1 MKTLARDFG
10 LRLKETRESRR
21 VSQDDLA
28 TLAGVHEMQI
38 SRYERGLGLPA
49 AETLLA
55 LAGALKVSTD
65 YLLTGKTAGAG
76 TRELPVEDV
85 LLLEKFQEAQ
95 LFTGADR
102 EALLVVIDSILARRQ
117 EEERVDRR
125 RRVAS

>member
-1 MKTLARDFG
+1 VKTLARDFG
-10 LRLKETRESRR
+10 QRLKETRESRR

-55 LAGALKVSTD
+55 LASALKVSTD
-65 YLLTGKTAGAG
+65 YLLTGKSVGASS
-76 TRELPVEDV
+76 TELPVEDV
-85 LLLEKFQEAQ
+85 LLLEKFREAQ

-125 RRVAS
+125 RRAAS